1 MNKIQKILWSIFS
14 GMVCIVYRSDAMTVS
29 HVCPWKLLSH
39 VSLNGATCDSIPD
52 NTYTTTTLGDDLIA
66 TSTNYGFNEFFSST
80 NGVHSFKLHHGGLP
94 YQNGYGG
101 KYTKH
106 QKFHTTGVGNQST
119 TTAPRPSNLC
129 KEHEYYKCSYA
140 SPDPTNSA
148 CCVRC
153 PTVITG
159 IDEDELFATA
169 TKEYIKVYHI
179 INNSDPGSMI
189 VALCSN
195 IDIYGNN
202 LPYEYLQIYE
212 HTPCVIPKQQN
223 ANSCTITV
231 ASSGDHE
238 YTKGEHSDHTGIY
251 KYNAND
257 VCRYEKQN

>member
-1 MNKIQKILWSIFS
+1 
-14 GMVCIVYRSDAMTVS
+14 MVCIVYRSDAMTVS

-39 VSLNGATCDSIPD
+39 VSLNGATCSSISN
-52 NTYTTTTLGDDLIA
+52 NTYTSTTLGDYLIA
-66 TSTNYGFNEFFSST
+66 TSNYYGFNEFFPPENKVRSFDT
-80 NGVHSFKLHHGGLP
+80 YNGVP
-94 YQNGYGG
+94 YQNGYGE

-106 QKFHTTGVGNQST
+106 QKFHTTGVGNKST
-119 TTAPRPSNLC
+119 TSAVLHANLC
-129 KEHEYYKCSYA
+129 KEHDYYKCSYD
-140 SPDPTNSA
+140 SPDPTDSA

-153 PTVITG
+153 PTAIPG

-169 TKEYIKVYHI
+169 TKEYIKVYHT

-195 IDIYGNN
+195 TDIYGNN
-202 LPYEYLQIYE
+202 LPYAYLQIYE

-231 ASSGDHE
+231 ESSGDHE
-238 YTKGEHSDHTGIY
+238 YTAGEHSDHTGIY
-251 KYNAND
+251 EYTAND